1 MKQKTLN
8 LMEEA
13 ISSAGRWTWI
23 ELADDSI
30 QLEFD
35 EVQLYKHTLEKYSKH
50 SSEIAIRLADN
61 TFFTIFYNI
70 NEDIKFSSL
79 KNDFSYKISE
89 NGLKFQDF
97 DIFKKINNNYN
108 FKKTLIGEYSFD
120 IKNRAF
126 DFLLTVIFENIA
138 IVCGANQLNFFNDF
152 ESLNDED
159 IKKLSNQWWIYWI
172 DYWKSK
178 KTYNQ
183 YEYDLACESIVFNY
197 SN

>member
-1 MKQKTLN
+1 
-8 LMEEA
+8 MEEA
-13 ISSAGRWTWI
+13 VSSAGRWTWI

-30 QLEFD
+30 QLEFE
-35 EVQLYKHTLEKYSKH
+35 EVQLYKPTLEKYGRH

-61 TFFTIFYNI
+61 TFFTIFYN
-70 NEDIKFSSL
+70 NDEDMKFISL
-79 KNDFSYKISE
+79 ENDFSFEISE

-97 DIFKKINNNYN
+97 NILKKINNDYN
-108 FKKTLIGEYSFD
+108 FKKTLIGEYPSD
-120 IKNRAF
+120 IKNGDF
-126 DFLLTVIFENIA
+126 DFLLTIIFENIA

-178 KTYNQ
+178 KTNNQ
-183 YEYDLACESIVFNY
+183 YEYDPACESIILDY
-197 SN
+197 